1 MFKEKTQ
8 SRQLHFQS
16 IKTRILALTLA
27 LLTTFTTLPSTTA
40 YAEGSGTVSGDG
52 NSQGTGGSIGGVVG
66 YGSGGFAKVNQG
78 YRFYMI
84 DNNFNRV
91 TDVYDFVFSV
101 PNAGAILTN
110 SRFESISY
118 DTSHW
123 HKYSIDTL
131 ANMAQGTQ
139 NASGIKSIYPLTF
152 DDQITKKFYVHG
164 SEFRQWFI
172 GNGGGSVG
180 TSHVDNTGGA
190 SSGGNAGSSNN
201 GSTSG
206 GSNSNK
212 GNTATNPNY
221 PNYNSL
227 PEEFRGN
234 VQKFTGLV
242 MDVTPAVQNLIN
254 NAQTLSQ
261 QAKVKA
267 LYDERSTA
275 YSLFLRN
282 WNNEYS
288 KYAPTA
294 TGDQVAK
301 AAAGY
306 IISYYSA
313 KPGFTN
319 AEARILGNYCY
330 ARYNG
335 KPFTF
340 PYNTKYSKFSNQ
352 SLLDQSIPL
361 AGGQTYP
368 AEAILS
374 NREFVPTGFN
384 KDITGDGTITGI
396 DALKYQENNIYQ
408 YYLVV
413 EPLLCIGVTN
423 SSNGV
428 IKRVYG
434 SYYNIVQYWARY
446 ANNDNAIKINQ
457 SLMKRYG
464 KQSLVVNKTYP
475 GLSKIKPIT
484 SSSVALS
491 SLTISQNLRLMEDG
505 IGIGMHIY
513 CASDLDDPSGTHTY
527 DTLLGTTPGPAP
539 DPSDLPQDSPDKGGN
554 TITIIKNY
562 VTEVNGTEQTDGN
575 YIRKQNPHTI
585 EIEDEPNYIV
595 VDWNTSTGEVPD
607 IPNGSKLPWND
618 LIKTSTKTQVGNSS
632 TAVELSSLEKVLYV
646 KLKKVE
652 GSSRNP
658 EVAGDWEL
666 NESELTKAVSSKQAT
681 IFFCI
686 KFRQSYT
693 KNIIQIHH
701 FK

>member
-1 MFKEKTQ
+1 MFKEKQ
-8 SRQLHFQS
+8 SKQSHFQS

-27 LLTTFTTLPSTTA
+27 LLTAFTTLPSTTA

-52 NSQGTGGSIGGVVG
+52 NSQGTGGSIGGAVG
-66 YGSGGFAKVNQG
+66 YKSGGFAKVNQG
-78 YRFYMI
+78 YRFYMV

-91 TDVYDFVFSV
+91 TDVYDFVFST
-101 PNAGAILTN
+101 PNTGTILTN

-118 DTSHW
+118 DTSHL
-123 HKYSIDTL
+123 HIDTIASL

-139 NASGIKSIYPLTF
+139 NASAITSIYPLTF
-152 DDQITKKFYVHG
+152 NESTHDFEVYG
-164 SEFRQWFI
+164 SQFRQWFI
-172 GNGGGSVG
+172 GNGGGSIG
-180 TSHVDNTGGA
+180 TSHEEVNGGA
-190 SSGGNAGSSNN
+190 SSGGNGGSSTS

-206 GSNSNK
+206 SSNSNK

-221 PNYNSL
+221 PNYNSI

-275 YSLFLRN
+275 YGIFLRY
-282 WNNEYS
+282 WNNAYS

-301 AAAGY
+301 SAAGY

-313 KPGFTN
+313 RPDFTN

-335 KPFTF
+335 KSFTF

-374 NREFVPTGFN
+374 RKWFVPTGFN
-384 KDITGDGTITGI
+384 KDITGDGTVTGI
-396 DALKYQENNIYQ
+396 DALKYQENQIYN

-434 SYYNIVQYWARY
+434 SYYNIVQYWAQY

-457 SLMKRYG
+457 SLMKKFG
-464 KQSLVVNKTYP
+464 KQSLVVNKTYA

-513 CASDLDDPSGTHTY
+513 CASDLDPVSGTHTY
-527 DTLLGTTPGPAP
+527 DPILGTLPGPAP

-562 VTEVNGTEQTDGN
+562 VTETNGTEQTDGN
-575 YIRKQNPHTI
+575 YTRVKNPHTI
-585 EIEDEPNYIV
+585 EIEDEPNYKV
-595 VDWNTSTGEVPD
+595 VEWNTSTKEAPSIPD
-607 IPNGSKLPWND
+607 GSKTPWST
-618 LIKTSTKTQVGNSS
+618 LIQTSTKTNTGTTP
-632 TAVELSSLEKVLYV
+632 TAVELSNKEKVMYI
-646 KLKKVE
+646 KLKKADGISE
-652 GSSRNP
+652 NP
-658 EVAGDWEL
+658 EVTGDWVL
-666 NESELTKAVSSKQAT
+666 NESELTTSVSSKQAT
-681 IFFCI
+681 IFFA
-686 KFRQSYT
+686 
-693 KNIIQIHH
+693 
-701 FK
+701 

>member
-27 LLTTFTTLPSTTA
+27 LLTTFTALPSTTA

-52 NSQGTGGSIGGVVG
+52 NSQGTGGSIGGTVG
-66 YGSGGFAKVNQG
+66 YKSGGFARNNTG
-78 YRFYMI
+78 YRFYMV
-84 DNNFNRV
+84 DKNFNRV
-91 TDVYDFVFSV
+91 TDVYDFTFSQ
-101 PNAGAILTN
+101 PNASVFLTN
-110 SRFESISY
+110 SRFESMSTN
-118 DTSHW
+118 TSHW
-123 HKYSIDTL
+123 HGNTIDSL

-139 NASGIKSIYPLTF
+139 NASAITSIYPLTF
-152 DDQITKKFYVHG
+152 NESTHDFEVHG

-172 GNGGGSVG
+172 GNGGGSIG
-180 TSHVDNTGGA
+180 TSHEEVNGGA
-190 SSGGNAGSSNN
+190 SSGGNTGSSNN
-201 GSTSG
+201 GGGGSTSG
-206 GSNSNK
+206 SSNSNK

-221 PNYNSL
+221 PNYNSI
-227 PEEFRGN
+227 PEEFRSN
-234 VQKFTGLV
+234 VQKFTALV

-254 NAQTLSQ
+254 NAKTPSQ

-275 YSLFLRN
+275 YSLFLRY

-313 KPGFTN
+313 RPDFTN
-319 AEARILGNYCY
+319 TEARILGNYCY
-330 ARYNG
+330 ARYRG
-335 KPFTF
+335 DAFTF

-361 AGGQTYP
+361 AGGVRYP

-374 NREFVPTGFN
+374 RSEFVPTGFN
-384 KDITGDGTITGI
+384 KDLTGDGTVTGI
-396 DALKYQENNIYQ
+396 DALKYQENNIYE

-434 SYYNIVQYWARY
+434 SYYNIVQYWSAY

-484 SSSVALS
+484 SSNVSLS
-491 SLTISQNLRLMEDG
+491 SLTVSQNLKLMEDG
-505 IGIGMHIY
+505 IGLGLHIY
-513 CASDLDDPSGTHTY
+513 CGSDFDESGTHTY

-562 VTEVNGTEQTDGN
+562 VTETNGTERTDGN

-585 EIEDEPNYIV
+585 TIEDEPNYTV
-595 VDWNTSTGEVPD
+595 VAWNTSTNDAPD
-607 IPNGSKLPWND
+607 ITNGSKNPWD
-618 LIKTSTKTQVGNSS
+618 EVIKTSTKTKSGTSS
-632 TAVELSSLEKVLYV
+632 TTVELEQPEKVLYV
-646 KLKKVE
+646 KLKKTE
-652 GSSRNP
+652 GDTGNP
-658 EVAGDWEL
+658 DVSGDWTL
-666 NESELTKAVSSKQAT
+666 NESELTKAVSSNEAT
-681 IFFCI
+681 IFLHKI
-686 KFRQSYT
+686 EA
-693 KNIIQIHH
+693 
-701 FK
+701 

>member
-1 MFKEKTQ
+1 MVREKI
-8 SRQLHFQS
+8 SKMKYK
-16 IKTRILALTLA
+16 IIALTLA
-27 LLTTFTTLPSTTA
+27 LLTAFTALPSQTA

-52 NSQGTGGSIGGVVG
+52 NSQGTGGSIGGTVG
-66 YGSGGFAKVNQG
+66 YGSGGFARNNTG
-78 YRFYMI
+78 YRFYMV
-84 DNNFNRV
+84 DKNFNRV
-91 TDVYDFVFSV
+91 TDVYDFVFST
-101 PNAGAILTN
+101 PNTRTVLTN

-118 DTSHW
+118 DTSHL
-123 HKYSIDTL
+123 HIDTIDSL
-131 ANMAQGTQ
+131 AQMAQGTQ
-139 NASGIKSIYPLTF
+139 NASAITSIYPLTF
-152 DDQITKKFYVHG
+152 NESNHNFEMHG
-164 SEFRQWFI
+164 SQFRQWFI
-172 GNGGGSVG
+172 GNGGGSIG
-180 TSHVDNTGGA
+180 TSHVDTTGGA
-190 SSGGNAGSSNN
+190 SSGGNAGSGNS

-227 PEEFRGN
+227 PEEFRHN
-234 VQKFTGLV
+234 VQKFTALL
-242 MDVTPAVQNLIN
+242 MDVTPAVQNLID
-254 NAQTLSQ
+254 NAKTSSQ

-275 YSLFLRN
+275 YGIFLRY
-282 WNNEYS
+282 WQNENS
-288 KYAPTA
+288 KYTPTA
-294 TGDQVAK
+294 TGDQIAK
-301 AAAGY
+301 SAAGY
-306 IISYYSA
+306 IISYYSDR
-313 KPGFTN
+313 PDFTN

-330 ARYNG
+330 ARCNG

-352 SLLDQSIPL
+352 SLLDQSIHL
-361 AGGQTYP
+361 AGGQKYP

-374 NREFVPTGFN
+374 RNIFVPSGFKTDVDN
-384 KDITGDGTITGI
+384 DGTITGI
-396 DALKYQENNIYQ
+396 DALKYQENQIYD

-423 SSNGV
+423 ASGGV

-434 SYYNIVQYWARY
+434 SYYNIVQYWAAY

-464 KQSLVVNKTYP
+464 KQSLVVNKTYA

-527 DTLLGTTPGPAP
+527 DPLLGTTPGPAP

-562 VTEVNGTEQTDGN
+562 VTETNGTEQTDGN
-575 YIRKQNPHTI
+575 YTRVKNPHII
-585 EIEDEPNYIV
+585 EIEDEPNYKV
-595 VDWNTSTGEVPD
+595 VEWNTSTKEAPSIPD
-607 IPNGSKLPWND
+607 GSKTPWST
-618 LIKTSTKTQVGNSS
+618 LIQTSTKTKTGTTP
-632 TAVELSSLEKVLYV
+632 TAVELSNKEKVMYI
-646 KLKKVE
+646 KLKKADGISE
-652 GSSRNP
+652 NP
-658 EVAGDWEL
+658 EVSGDWVL
-666 NESELTKAVSSKQAT
+666 NESELTTSVSSK
-681 IFFCI
+681 
-686 KFRQSYT
+686 
-693 KNIIQIHH
+693 
-701 FK
+701 

>member
-1 MFKEKTQ
+1 MEKNKAHQTSQ
-8 SRQLHFQS
+8 GFNR
-16 IKTRILALTLA
+16 IRTRILALTLA
-27 LLTTFTTLPSTTA
+27 ILTAFTALPSTTA

-52 NSQGTGGSIGGVVG
+52 NSQGTGGSIGGTVG

-78 YRFYMI
+78 YRFYMV

-139 NASGIKSIYPLTF
+139 NASGITSIYPLTF
-152 DDQITKKFYVHG
+152 DDRITKEFYVHG

-180 TSHVDNTGGA
+180 TSHVDTTGGA
-190 SSGGNAGSSNN
+190 SSGGNAGSGNS

-212 GNTATNPNY
+212 GNTTTNPNY
-221 PNYNSL
+221 PNYNSI

-234 VQKFTGLV
+234 VQKFIGLV
-242 MDVTPAVQNLIN
+242 MDVTPAVQNLID
-254 NAQTLSQ
+254 NAQTPSQ

-275 YSLFLRN
+275 YSLFLRY

-368 AEAILS
+368 AEAILA
-374 NREFVPTGFN
+374 RKELIPTGFS
-384 KDITGDGTITGI
+384 KDTDHNGLINGL
-396 DALKYQENNIYQ
+396 DALKYQENQVYN

-457 SLMKRYG
+457 SLMKKFG
-464 KQSLVVNKTYP
+464 KQSLVVNKTYA

-562 VTEVNGTEQTDGN
+562 VTETNGTEQTDGN
-575 YIRKQNPHTI
+575 YTRVKNPHTI
-585 EIEDEPNYIV
+585 EIEDEPNYKV
-595 VDWNTSTGEVPD
+595 VEWNTSTKEAPSIPD
-607 IPNGSKLPWND
+607 GSKTPWST
-618 LIKTSTKTQVGNSS
+618 LIQTSTKTNTGTTP
-632 TAVELSSLEKVLYV
+632 TAVELSKPEKVLYI
-646 KLKKVE
+646 KLKKVDGISE
-652 GSSRNP
+652 NP
-658 EVAGDWEL
+658 EVTGDWVL
-666 NESELTKAVSSKQAT
+666 NESELTTSVSSKQAT
-681 IFFCI
+681 IFLHKI
-686 KFRQSYT
+686 
-693 KNIIQIHH
+693 
-701 FK
+701 

>member
-8 SRQLHFQS
+8 SKQLHFQS

-27 LLTTFTTLPSTTA
+27 LLTAFTALPSTTA

-52 NSQGTGGSIGGVVG
+52 NSQGTGGSIGGTVG

-91 TDVYDFVFSV
+91 TDVYDFTFSQ
-101 PNAGAILTN
+101 PNASVFLTN
-110 SRFESISY
+110 SRFENMSNNKSN
-118 DTSHW
+118 W
-123 HKYSIDTL
+123 HRESIDTL
-131 ANMAQGTQ
+131 AQMAQGTQ
-139 NASGIKSIYPLTF
+139 NATGITSIYPLTF
-152 DDQITKKFYVHG
+152 NESTHEFEVHG
-164 SEFRQWFI
+164 SQFRQWFI
-172 GNGGGSVG
+172 GNGGGSIG
-180 TSHVDNTGGA
+180 TSHEEVNGGA

-221 PNYNSL
+221 PNYNSI

-234 VQKFTGLV
+234 VQKFIGLV
-242 MDVTPAVQNLIN
+242 MDVTPAVQNLIA
-254 NAQTLSQ
+254 NAKTPSQ

-275 YSLFLRN
+275 YGIFLRY
-282 WNNEYS
+282 WNNAYS

-306 IISYYSA
+306 IISYYSDR
-313 KPGFTN
+313 PDFTN

-384 KDITGDGTITGI
+384 KDITGDGTVTGI

-423 SSNGV
+423 SSNVV
-428 IKRVYG
+428 IKKVYG
-434 SYYNIVQYWARY
+434 SYYNITQYWARY
-446 ANNDNAIKINQ
+446 ANNDNAYTINQ
-457 SLMKRYG
+457 ALMKRFG

-491 SLTISQNLRLMEDG
+491 SLTISQNLKLMEDG

-513 CASDLDDPSGTHTY
+513 CASDFDDPSGTHTY

-585 EIEDEPNYIV
+585 EIEDEPKYKV
-595 VDWNTSTGEVPD
+595 VDWNSSTNDAPS
-607 IPNGSKLPWND
+607 ISNGSKLPWND
-618 LIKTSTKTQVGNSS
+618 LIKTSTKTQTGTTS
-632 TAVELSSLEKVLYV
+632 TAVELSKPEKVLYI

-652 GSSRNP
+652 GSSGNP

-681 IFFCI
+681 IFFA
-686 KFRQSYT
+686 
-693 KNIIQIHH
+693 
-701 FK
+701 